1 MIILFEKKKKT
12 QAFKFLIEKT
22 HRSHMNKNIYI
33 YICMIE
39 QPPPPPPPK
48 QRRMRPQ
55 MQNKFD
61 SENKQKHQRYLSK
74 I

>member
-1 MIILFEKKKKT
+1 
-12 QAFKFLIEKT
+12 
-22 HRSHMNKNIYI
+22 
-33 YICMIE
+33 MIE

-61 SENKQKHQRYLSK
+61 SETSKSIRDTHQRSDEKERQKSK
-74 I
+74 KSTLQFNNHIHS